1 MTFKDIMAISGHAGL
16 FRFVA
21 QGRSGIIVESLTDNK
36 RMQVPA
42 TAKVSTLRDISIYTS
57 TGEEPLSKVLERI
70 RVLENDANAIDHK
83 SDNEEIKAYF
93 LKVLP
98 EFDEDRVYLSDMKKI
113 ISWYNQLQKIG
124 MLDFSD
130 EEEETENNNEEVAET
145 EE

>member
-36 RMQVPA
+36 RMQVPT
-42 TAKVSTLRDISIYTS
+42 TAKVSALTDISIYTS
-57 TGEEPLSKVLERI
+57 TGEEPLNKVLERI
-70 RVLENDANAIDHK
+70 RVLENDATAIDHK
-83 SDNEEIKAYF
+83 STNEEIKAYF

-98 EFDEDRVYLSDMKKI
+98 EFDEDKVYLSDMKKI
-113 ISWYNQLQKIG
+113 ISWYNQLQAIG

-130 EEEETENNNEEVAET
+130 EEEVAEEDSEEPKGT

>member
-130 EEEETENNNEEVAET
+130 EEEETEDNSEEVAET